1 MVVNLAE
8 LAQHIGGAGLELAR
22 TPSFAYGTCKPGPTY
37 ALYAYALIVARSLAP
52 VESYSYTSW
61 LLYRDRDASST
72 KAQAGQGF
80 LGISRVAFS
89 SPTTRNKDSH

>member
-37 ALYAYALIVARSLAP
+37 ALYAYALIVARSLVP
-52 VESYSYTSW
+52 V
-61 LLYRDRDASST
+61 
-72 KAQAGQGF
+72 
-80 LGISRVAFS
+80 
-89 SPTTRNKDSH
+89 